1 MTSSHFF
8 KVMIIQRQITWK
20 WYNGTTYNGRP
31 IESRIWSIEERH
43 IQWHWTTPTQ
53 FQGHAISW
61 RWISQK
67 RYDIQTQCHWNTNR
81 DLPTPYTTVS
91 FRMILSD
98 IEWLSKI
105 FNDTK
110 RRAVSLRQLSFSFVN
125 WGCHICF
132 LAWKAIPPV
141 NNFPHWNLCCQP
153 AAANTDVPY
162 ASFPAKNS
170 PPPRE
175 FTVATICTLLTR
187 DLFAIAKLFGS
198 SSPPAGSRNIRL
210 LHIVLHLS
218 YWYVTEAEAVKAQ
231 IWWKCVPWGRGMSV
245 RPTSR
250 WPGHF
255 DSSVVLTQG
264 NNFVLSSFVRSTRHL
279 SALTGCGS
287 RSAYTV

>member
-98 IEWLSKI
+98 LEWLKQNIQWHQASRGLSA
-105 FNDTK
+105 T
-110 RRAVSLRQLSFSFVN
+110 AELLVCQLGVSHMFSRVKSYSSREQFPTLKFMLPASGRQHR
-125 WGCHICF
+125 CPICF
-132 LAWKAIPPV
+132 L
-141 NNFPHWNLCCQP
+141 
-153 AAANTDVPY
+153 
-162 ASFPAKNS
+162 
-170 PPPRE
+170 
-175 FTVATICTLLTR
+175 
-187 DLFAIAKLFGS
+187 
-198 SSPPAGSRNIRL
+198 SR
-210 LHIVLHLS
+210 
-218 YWYVTEAEAVKAQ
+218 
-231 IWWKCVPWGRGMSV
+231 
-245 RPTSR
+245 
-250 WPGHF
+250 
-255 DSSVVLTQG
+255 
-264 NNFVLSSFVRSTRHL
+264 
-279 SALTGCGS
+279 
-287 RSAYTV
+287 